1 MTGYLSIKYLHK
13 NKFSLSPENYEWI
26 SPHRQDPE
34 DATSAT
40 ITFDPNDM
48 DDVGIIYLKDPV
60 STSYMASFAA
70 SRISLKK
77 LSGPSKIF
85 FDFVGKFYIFA
96 FDKLCIKYITEF

>member
-1 MTGYLSIKYLHK
+1 MSKVILICDEKIYLSINFLF
-13 NKFSLSPENYEWI
+13 NDLFSISPENYEWI

-40 ITFDPNDM
+40 LTFDPNDM

-77 LSGPSKIF
+77 LSGPSKLF
-85 FDFVGKFYIFA
+85 FDFVG
-96 FDKLCIKYITEF
+96 T